1 MSRTSIAVVLAV
13 AALYSADGTAG
24 TPRYADIVLS
34 DAKDGK
40 AVSTF
45 TPSTPKIFIRASV
58 ADVPDGK
65 KVKAEWIAVKTAV
78 APPNYKIDATE
89 MVVFKNMTRVDYS
102 MTRPNKGWPEG
113 DYRVDMYIDGKKAT
127 QVTFKVAK

>member
-1 MSRTSIAVVLAV
+1 VNRAVIAAISAI
-13 AALYSADGTAG
+13 AALYAGEGAAG
-24 TPRYADIVLS
+24 TPRYADVVLS

-40 AVSTF
+40 AASTF
-45 TPSTPKIFIRASV
+45 KPATPKLFVRADII
-58 ADVPDGK
+58 DVPVGA
-65 KVKAEWIAVKTAV
+65 KVKGEWIAVKTAV
-78 APPNYKIDATE
+78 APPNYTIDAKE
-89 MVVFKNMTRVDYS
+89 MTVFKNMTRVDYS